1 VWPFSRSR
9 DRNNKSAGRSEHA
22 PAKKTPRFDAVEIV
36 PSDYGACN
44 AARALAGQRF
54 LSNRIP
60 KLPLPE
66 CDKAQCD
73 CGYRHHKD
81 RRAGLRRVA
90 DMDGSVLQLADN
102 GEDRRDS
109 SRSGRRRTDDTPA

>member
-1 VWPFSRSR
+1 MWPFSRSR
-9 DRNNKSAGRSEHA
+9 DRKNKSAGRSDSA
-22 PAKKTPRFDAVEIV
+22 PAKKPPRFDAVEVV

-44 AARALAGQRF
+44 AARELAGQRF
-54 LSNRIP
+54 LSNRMP

-66 CDKAQCD
+66 CDKSQCE

-81 RRAGLRRVA
+81 RRTEVRRVA

-102 GEDRRDS
+102 EQDRRDS
-109 SRSGRRRTDDTPA
+109 ARRGRRRTDNTPA